1 MQCFRLDHMAHFFT
15 NTLHMS
21 PANTRDTLRVI
32 EKLTTG
38 RGVTH
43 QKKPGQTFLGERA
56 VVFTDDLEAL
66 RRDAVAWLPR
76 ELDASNGWALRHPI
90 QKMTM
95 YKEWALDPAG
105 FVAPRPSSR
114 KRPRVEERAIATVCA
129 VPLTW
134 KEATDAAVAGC
145 AVVLAR

>member
-43 QKKPGQTFLGERA
+43 SKKPGETFLGGRA

-66 RRDAVAWLPR
+66 RHDAAAWLPR
-76 ELDASNGWALRHPI
+76 ELDASNGWVLRHPI
-90 QKMTM
+90 QKMIL
-95 YKEWALDPAG
+95 YKQWVLDPAG
-105 FVAPRPSSR
+105 FVAPNVSR
-114 KRPRVEERAIATVCA
+114 KRPRPEECAMVTVPKT
-129 VPLTW
+129 PLTF
-134 KEATDAAVAGC
+134 KEAADAAAAGC
-145 AVVLAR
+145 AVVLAW